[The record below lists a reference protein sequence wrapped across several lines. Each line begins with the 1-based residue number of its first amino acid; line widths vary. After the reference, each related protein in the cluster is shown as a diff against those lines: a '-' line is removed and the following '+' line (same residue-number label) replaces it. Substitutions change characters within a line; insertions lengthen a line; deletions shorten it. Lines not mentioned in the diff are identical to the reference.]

1 MSAAH
6 RRRAEYVG
14 EGIRMRL
21 GAAWDGVA
29 DYDAGTYILSFG
41 RDTDGSAMNLTE
53 VQAAVAIILAGLESR
68 SLTPAKRVSSS
79 SATPVVESSSPSKQR
94 NRACPQQPS

>member
-68 SLTPAKRVSSS
+68 SLTPSKAGVLLFGHTSGRVIFSIEAK
-79 SATPVVESSSPSKQR
+79 E
-94 NRACPQQPS
+94 